1 MLIEVEELSHTYSL
15 GTPFAK
21 DALKGINLVIPQ
33 GSFTGIIGQ
42 TGSGKTTLVQH
53 LNGLLTPTSGTLRF
67 AGKNLW
73 DKGKF
78 LKEVRTRVGLMFQYP
93 EEQLFEETVWAE
105 VAFGLKRLKLPVKEM
120 ERRIKEALHK
130 VGLDL
135 LAFKDRSPFEL
146 SGGEKRRVAI
156 AGILVMN
163 PEVIILDEPA
173 AGLDP
178 QGRREIFREI
188 KNLHLKEGLTII
200 LVSHNMEDIAK
211 LSDTLVVLQDGEIL
225 LQGTP
230 AQVFASENLLKKVGL
245 ALPEVNQVMRKLKEL
260 GKDVRTDIYTVEEAA
275 KEIIR
280 VMGGAVT
287 DYEHC

>member
-1 MLIEVEELSHTYSL
+1 MLIEVEELSHTYSP

-53 LNGLLTPTSGTLRF
+53 LNGLLTPTFGTLRF

-105 VAFGLKRLKLPVKEM
+105 VAFGLKRLKLPAGEK

-130 VGLDL
+130 VDLDL
-135 LAFKDRSPFEL
+135 VAFKDRSPFKL

-211 LSDTLVVLQDGEIL
+211 LSDNLLVLQDGEIL

-230 AQVFASENLLKKVGL
+230 AQVFASENLLKKAGL

-260 GKDVRTDIYTVEEAA
+260 GKDVRTDIYTVEEAT

-280 VMGGAVT
+280 VILA
-287 DYEHC
+287 